1 MIPNGEIKILKP
13 LENGIV
19 SKILVKEGQ
28 KVKAG
33 EALILVDPSVSS
45 VNLQTHK
52 ENLAALLSAIA
63 RLVALS
69 KEEQIKF
76 EISKDERELYENQK
90 ISFYEAL
97 KAEEKVFALVTE
109 RLKELNFDKPE
120 EFFAN
125 PERYR
130 GLANVKAKALAEK
143 YKALM

>member
-1 MIPNGEIKILKP
+1 MAEPAYILLAECGVSDAHEVIRKI
-13 LENGIV
+13 
-19 SKILVKEGQ
+19 
-28 KVKAG
+28 
-33 EALILVDPSVSS
+33 
-45 VNLQTHK
+45 T
-52 ENLAALLSAIA
+52 LAA
-63 RLVALS
+63 
-69 KEEQIKF
+69 
-76 EISKDERELYENQK
+76 ENQK

-143 YKALM
+143 YKVLM